1 MKKDLSDRKKLI
13 LCAAIEDYIK
23 DASPITSGG
32 VQDKHIKNVSTA
44 TLRNELNALE
54 AMGYLK
60 QLHTSGGRVPTTDG
74 YRYYV
79 SSLLEN
85 FEVDESKLSKVE
97 KELSDRTTSLK
108 DILESIAGVVSKATN
123 YPTVIYANGYDKL
136 IIEGV
141 RIIPLID
148 NEALVLFKTM
158 SGTVNHTIKAN
169 ASEKACNDAGVYL
182 SRKFGGKTI
191 GELLEG
197 DILYSSIQEVEGFKS
212 LIDSLIQS
220 MRDFIGKRS
229 LDIRGE
235 SAFNLL
241 DENEHHTVVETKKI
255 LNLLGDEEELKEV
268 IGTSTEHEDITIT
281 MGDDNEKVDGCA
293 LIKAPIVINGT
304 PVASLAVIG
313 PERMDYAGIASAIK
327 IVMNELNNKGRWESE
342 YSSWRR
348 RRKRKSKKRTR
359 AWNHGRTG
367 NRRTTNRR
375 KKHTCRWIL
384 KFSQGNSGRFW

>member
-1 MKKDLSDRKKLI
+1 MKKELSSRKKLI
-13 LCAAIEDYIK
+13 LCSAIEDYIK

-32 VQDKHIKNVSTA
+32 VKDRHISDVSTA

-85 FEVDESKLSKVE
+85 FEVSE
-97 KELSDRTTSLK
+97 KELRRVEADLKNRTTSLK
-108 DILESIAGVVSKATN
+108 EILDSVAGLVSKATN
-123 YPTVIYANGYDKL
+123 YPTVIVANGYDKL
-136 IIEGV
+136 VIEDI

-148 NEALVLFKTM
+148 GEAIVLFRTK
-158 SGTVNHTIKAN
+158 SGTVNHTIKAR
-169 ASEKACNDAGVYL
+169 ADEKSCSDAGAYL
-182 SRKFGGKTI
+182 TRKFNGKTI

-197 DILYSSIQEVEGFKS
+197 EILYSSIAEVEGFKT

-220 MRDFIGKRS
+220 MREFISKKNVN
-229 LDIRGE
+229 IRGE
-235 SAFNLL
+235 NAGGLL

-255 LNLLGDEEELKEV
+255 LNLLGDEEELCEV
-268 IGTSTEHEDITIT
+268 IGDVKESDITIT
-281 MGDDNEKVDGCA
+281 LGDENEKVDGCA

-313 PERMDYAGIASAIK
+313 PERMDYASIASAIK
-327 IVMNELNNKGRWESE
+327 IVMNELNNKKGR
-342 YSSWRR
+342 
-348 RRKRKSKKRTR
+348 
-359 AWNHGRTG
+359 
-367 NRRTTNRR
+367 
-375 KKHTCRWIL
+375 
-384 KFSQGNSGRFW
+384 